1 MNKPFLQLYL
11 NSKKHIDIPNPDLM
25 KRIFLTLILT
35 NILFCGWILAQPT
48 TVELEQINR
57 DRISMNSKGM
67 LVLGGWAVSNI
78 VIGGI
83 GVTQTNGNTKYF
95 HQMNAAWNSVN
106 LAIAGFGY
114 YGLRSQSPQLELSE
128 TITEFQN
135 FENILLFNAGLDI
148 GYMAL
153 GAWLWERGL
162 RKENPRL
169 KGYGQSII
177 LQGGF
182 LFTFDAILFF
192 MSRSKSSTLID
203 TLSQVQFTGTG
214 IAVSIPF

>member
-1 MNKPFLQLYL
+1 
-11 NSKKHIDIPNPDLM
+11 
-25 KRIFLTLILT
+25 
-35 NILFCGWILAQPT
+35 
-48 TVELEQINR
+48 
-57 DRISMNSKGM
+57 
-67 LVLGGWAVSNI
+67 
-78 VIGGI
+78 
-83 GVTQTNGNTKYF
+83 
-95 HQMNAAWNSVN
+95 MNAAWNSVN

-114 YGLRSQSPQLELSE
+114 YGLRSQSAQLGLSE

-162 RKENPRL
+162 RKENTRL

-182 LFTFDAILFF
+182 LFAFDTVLFF
-192 MSRSKSSTLID
+192 MSRSESSKLID
-203 TLSQVQFTGTG
+203 TLSHVQFTGTSL
-214 IAVSIPF
+214 AVSIPF

>member
-1 MNKPFLQLYL
+1 
-11 NSKKHIDIPNPDLM
+11 M
-25 KRIFLTLILT
+25 KRILLTLLLT
-35 NILFCGWILAQPT
+35 NILFCGWLIAQPT
-48 TVELEQINR
+48 TGELEQINR
-57 DRISMNSKGM
+57 DRISMNSNGM

-83 GVTQTNGNTKYF
+83 GMTQSSGNTKYF

-114 YGLRSQSPQLELSE
+114 YGLRSQSAQLGLSE

-162 RKENPRL
+162 RKENTRL

-182 LFTFDAILFF
+182 LFAFDTVLFF
-192 MSRSKSSTLID
+192 MSRSESSKLID
-203 TLSQVQFTGTG
+203 TLSHVHFTGTSLA
-214 IAVSIPF
+214 ISIPF